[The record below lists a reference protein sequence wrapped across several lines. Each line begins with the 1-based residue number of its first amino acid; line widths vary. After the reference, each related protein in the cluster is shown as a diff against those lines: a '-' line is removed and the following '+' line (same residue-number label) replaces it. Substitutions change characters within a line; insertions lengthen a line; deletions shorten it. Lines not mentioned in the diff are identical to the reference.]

1 MIVTS
6 AKRTAAM
13 GDDYIKGDTLL
24 PWAPFH
30 SALTDHDRAAIA
42 ELSKAQSSSPE
53 KARARIAKRLN
64 KKSAAA
70 EIAAGKRWNSIKA
83 RWE

>member
-1 MIVTS
+1 MS
-6 AKRTAAM
+6 
-13 GDDYIKGDTLL
+13 DEYIKGDTLL

-53 KARARIAKRLN
+53 KARARIAKMLD

-70 EIAAGKRWNSIKA
+70 AIAAGKRWNSLKNK
-83 RWE
+83 WE